1 MSSSR
6 LTSRSV
12 RKGFT
17 LIELLVVIAI
27 IAILAAILFP
37 AFAKARESARRISC
51 VNNLKQ
57 IGNAIMQYSQEYDEK
72 LPRDPEYNSA
82 GSSNQV
88 VFNDMLDTYI
98 KSEAVF
104 NCPSDTLSPTISGVY
119 NAAYKGRTNRT
130 VADDKY
136 ATGSYL
142 AFTNVN
148 YDSPNSLYAR
158 GMALASVAAPSG
170 TAYVTDAE
178 SEDGMGGVA
187 EWDTSVGGQPY
198 YESPTESFMIRTR
211 HLETGNVLFLDGHVK
226 SLRGEVLMTKA
237 SDNRLKYFTTEAD

>member
-1 MSSSR
+1 MSSSH

-72 LPRDPEYNSA
+72 LPRDPDYNSA

-88 VFNDMLDTYI
+88 TFNDMLDTYI

-104 NCPSDTLSPTISGVY
+104 NCPSDTLSPTSSGVY
-119 NAAYKGRTNRT
+119 NAAYKSRANRT
-130 VADDKY
+130 VANDKY

-142 AFTNVN
+142 AFTNV
-148 YDSPNSLYAR
+148 
-158 GMALASVAAPSG
+158 
-170 TAYVTDAE
+170 
-178 SEDGMGGVA
+178 
-187 EWDTSVGGQPY
+187 
-198 YESPTESFMIRTR
+198 
-211 HLETGNVLFLDGHVK
+211 K
-226 SLRGEVLMTKA
+226 
-237 SDNRLKYFTTEAD
+237 

>member
-37 AFAKARESARRISC
+37 AFAKARESARRASC
-51 VNNLKQ
+51 SSNLKQ
-57 IGNAIMQYSQEYDEK
+57 IGLAITQYTQEYDEK
-72 LPRDPEYNSA
+72 LPRDPEYDSA
-82 GSSNQV
+82 GSSDQV
-88 VFNDMLDTYI
+88 TFNDMLDTYI

-104 NCPSDTLSPTISGVY
+104 NCPSDPLMTTNY

-148 YDSPNSLYAR
+148 YNSPTSLYAT
-158 GMALASVAAPSG
+158 GMALTSVAAPSE
-170 TAYVTDAE
+170 TAYVTDAL
-178 SEDGMGGVA
+178 SEDGLGGVA

-198 YESPTESFMIRTR
+198 LEDPTTAFMMKFR
-211 HLETGNVLFLDGHVK
+211 HLETANVLFLDGHVK